1 MKYLKKYSELSESF
15 FDFNFGRP
23 TATKAA
29 QDSLRGTGVSGYK
42 RGDQNYGETPDP
54 KKEVVIFQGREFTQ
68 DQIEYADYN
77 DLGEIPRIEGD
88 KLIIANPVWEM

>member
-29 QDSLRGTGVSGYK
+29 KDSLRGTGVSGYS
-42 RGDQNYGETPDP
+42 RGDQNYGEAPDP
-54 KKEVVIFQGREFTQ
+54 KKEIVIFQGREFTQ
-68 DQIEYADYN
+68 DQIEYAEYN